1 MDKVL
6 LGMPGPWAKDNRE
19 QADHYTTKIGGLP
32 DWPFARESLA
42 PDTVK
47 CAKCGCQLCLVAQ
60 VYAPVSAGALKIE
73 ERLLLIFGCIMP
85 GCETSSDSWRALRV
99 QKLDD
104 GGAMSMNNG
113 KAVPSTTPSVSDS
126 KTSWFDDLDD
136 EDDEDIDLEA
146 LGRAF
151 LEAGA
156 ALASSSKKEC
166 KKKRSGAGPS
176 SLPLTPGTRVV
187 DKETPVAPCFY
198 LYTREFKSASAVDS
212 VSSNYSSLSIKEK
225 QYTDGED
232 SDKETWAPEA
242 YEYDSAL
249 NADRTYL
256 KFKKQLDANP
266 DQCFRYSYGGK
277 ALLAAQEVT
286 DAGRCKLCGG
296 SRSYEM
302 QLMPTVIY
310 FLQEAADDH
319 LRRTLENWD
328 WLTLLLYTCAK
339 FACQSCSNASSTV
352 DGWIVA
358 EEIVILQSEN
368 TKVISQ
374 LSQFQ

>member
-156 ALASSSKKEC
+156 ALASSSKKE
-166 KKKRSGAGPS
+166 
-176 SLPLTPGTRVV
+176 
-187 DKETPVAPCFY
+187 Y
-198 LYTREFKSASAVDS
+198 
-212 VSSNYSSLSIKEK
+212 
-225 QYTDGED
+225 

-339 FACQSCSNASSTV
+339 VSFCFPPSRHYNVKMQQTRPTINV
-352 DGWIVA
+352 GR
-358 EEIVILQSEN
+358 
-368 TKVISQ
+368 
-374 LSQFQ
+374 LSYMH

>member
-156 ALASSSKKEC
+156 ALASSSKKE
-166 KKKRSGAGPS
+166 
-176 SLPLTPGTRVV
+176 L
-187 DKETPVAPCFY
+187 APCFY

-339 FACQSCSNASSTV
+339 SCSNASSTV